1 MDTIPQNVFHRK
13 ILKKNMRKTVP
24 NTTITQYLEFLQKEK
39 TLPFKNKENPFPQ
52 KKKPKPFRNRI
63 CF

>member
-39 TLPFKNKENPFPQ
+39 NLTILKQREPFPT
-52 KKKPKPFRNRI
+52 KEKAKTI
-63 CF
+63 